1 MAGEE
6 SCGKT
11 PKTPHRCSGFADTRS
26 LMCASSNPARTE
38 SLVLVGGGGHALVI
52 AEAAA
57 MSGFHLPGYLDDHP
71 LPALARDPGALIRLG
86 GFADIGRIAGR
97 RWILAIGNVGVRRTV
112 LVAIL
117 SIGEGGNAQSIVHP
131 SAIISKTASI
141 GRGVYVGPGA
151 IVHSRA
157 IIGDHAIVN
166 TGSIVEHECVI
177 GPNSHIAPGAV
188 LAGGVNVGHD
198 TLVGVGARVLPTL
211 SIGNECVIGA
221 GSVVLRSVP
230 EKAIAVGVPAQIRRA
245 HEEKFVSPGG
255 LLKNL

>member
-1 MAGEE
+1 M
-6 SCGKT
+6 
-11 PKTPHRCSGFADTRS
+11 
-26 LMCASSNPARTE
+26 NPSKNPSRTE

-52 AEAAA
+52 AEAAGL
-57 MSGFHLPGYLDDHP
+57 SGYHLPGYLDDHP
-71 LPALARDPGALIRLG
+71 LPALARDPGALNRLG

-112 LVAIL
+112 LDAIL
-117 SIGEGGNAQSIVHP
+117 SIGEGGNAQSVVHP
-131 SAIISKTASI
+131 TAHISATATI
-141 GRGVYVGPGA
+141 GRGVYIGPGA

-157 IIGDHAIVN
+157 IVGDHVIINSGA
-166 TGSIVEHECVI
+166 IVEHECVI
-177 GPNSHIAPGAV
+177 GPNTHVAPGAI

-230 EKAIAVGVPAQIRRA
+230 EKSTAMGVPAQIRRE
-245 HEEKFVSPGG
+245 HEDKFVSPGG
-255 LLKNL
+255 LLKNA